1 MRRESPFVQVY
12 TSDADTFVHIRQF
25 IYSSYDGES
34 MPSESQDGVMMTLM
48 QFRSLM
54 FHLRALDSQF
64 TQRAETTNAVKE
76 EECINDDTMTRAGA
90 KRSWEES
97 EGNVAAAHL
106 TNENVDGGNV
116 VLDEIAERAW
126 NELDTLLAP
135 FKRSDETTTS
145 DVTSVV
151 PVKSEPDDLLDE
163 LMYISTSSMDPQVP
177 EEETSRVDPDRSRSN
192 QIEPDRTRSNKIEP
206 IKQVAMKPSQVQNEL
221 AIVFAEEMN
230 EHLLEKVVKD
240 TCYGCK
246 NGIDKDAN
254 PHQHDVCTLTRK
266 ARIDRCSEAALRLC
280 DEVKVHQKLSARL
293 LSRNVVFT
301 KVYADVHT
309 LITNKKWMDKLKKHV
324 FEM

>member
-1 MRRESPFVQVY
+1 MY
-12 TSDADTFVHIRQF
+12 TSDADTLVHIRQF

-54 FHLRALDSQF
+54 LHLRALDSQF
-64 TQRAETTNAVKE
+64 TQRAETTNAVKK
-76 EECINDDTMTRAGA
+76 EECINDDTMKRAGT

-126 NELDTLLAP
+126 NELDILLAP
-135 FKRSDETTTS
+135 LNRSDETTTS

-163 LMYISTSSMDPQVP
+163 LVYISTSMDPQVP
-177 EEETSRVDPDRSRSN
+177 EEETIRVDPN
-192 QIEPDRTRSNKIEP
+192 VVIQPQIEP

-254 PHQHDVCTLTRK
+254 PHQHDVCTLSRK
-266 ARIDRCSEAALRLC
+266 TRIDRCSEAALRLC
-280 DEVKVHQKLSARL
+280 DEVRVHQKLSARL